1 MINWVVTCQIQRVDV
16 FYDGDWISV
25 YEVPNFVGLLGLPS
39 KMSKFTLKQIRKPA
53 LSSGLEVWKI
63 YSLISS
69 MPSAQKGGG

>member
-1 MINWVVTCQIQRVDV
+1 M
-16 FYDGDWISV
+16 
-25 YEVPNFVGLLGLPS
+25 GLPS

-69 MPSAQKGGG
+69 MPSAQKGGGLSKVFVGYLRLLAIIF